1 METMIYDNS
10 FDHLDEQHFVRK
22 SYPTPIFQSEKK
34 ATFSK
39 NMKIFQCLRDLK
51 IAKVKPLFN
60 YLHQNDQQWHFNFT
74 F

>member
-22 SYPTPIFQSEKK
+22 SYPTPILQSEKK

-51 IAKVKPLFN
+51 TESL
-60 YLHQNDQQWHFNFT
+60 
-74 F
+74 